1 MHRLDM
7 LMAYIY
13 VDACV
18 INIAWHQIRDIFPV
32 FSNARMPC
40 VRVCVLMCETMME
53 I

>member
-1 MHRLDM
+1 M

-18 INIAWHQIRDIFPV
+18 INIARHQIRDIFPV
-32 FSNARMPC
+32 FSNAVAQCMC
-40 VRVCVLMCETMME
+40 ECVLMCETKLE